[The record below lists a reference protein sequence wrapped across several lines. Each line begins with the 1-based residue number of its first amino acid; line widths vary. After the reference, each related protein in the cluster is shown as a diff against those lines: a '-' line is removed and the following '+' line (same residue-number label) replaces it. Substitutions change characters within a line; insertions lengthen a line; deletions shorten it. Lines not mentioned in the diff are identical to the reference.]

1 MRGDRRAVY
10 VCLFIAVIAGVTF
23 FLVKA
28 LP

>member
-1 MRGDRRAVY
+1 MRSDRRAVY
-10 VCLFIAVIAGVTF
+10 VCLFVAVVALVTF